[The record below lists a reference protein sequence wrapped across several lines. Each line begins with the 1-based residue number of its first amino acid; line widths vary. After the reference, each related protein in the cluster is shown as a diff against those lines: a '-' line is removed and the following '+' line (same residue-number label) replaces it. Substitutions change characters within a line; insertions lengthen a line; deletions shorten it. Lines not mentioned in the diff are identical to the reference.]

1 MSRRRPGRIT
11 PRQIPMCDVADWDG
25 PPGTAG
31 MRDHGR
37 WRWCRTR
44 ATHRVTY
51 HFNGGPRTEPCC
63 DAHVAELVRRG
74 EDHRAFMRVVNR
86 TDVPSPVIVTITI
99 APDTRAA
106 AHGHIRYILTEEP
119 LAGPWQPAM
128 LATGPTPLPTAPAPR
143 RRHAAATEPTRTTA
157 PAGAQDTL
165 F

>member
-1 MSRRRPGRIT
+1 MPE
-11 PRQIPMCDVADWDG
+11 
-25 PPGTAG
+25 
-31 MRDHGR
+31 HGR

-51 HFNGGPRTEPCC
+51 EFHGSRTEPCC

-74 EDHRAFMRVVNR
+74 EDHRAFMRVVHR
-86 TDVPSPVIVTITI
+86 TDVPSPVIVKMTI

-128 LATGPTPLPTAPAPR
+128 LATGPTPLPTAPGPR
-143 RRHAAATEPTRTTA
+143 RRRAAATEPASTTTA
-157 PAGAQDTL
+157 RTGTQDAL